1 MHRYFIDRGM
11 KDLNPLQYGKR
22 QCPPSHSFGPAIRP
36 FYLIHYVLAGKG
48 VLYKGEAAYPVK
60 AGEYFL
66 IFPDEVT
73 TYTADADEPWEYLW
87 LGFTG
92 ERAERLLRLES
103 PVGTLPRSIFEE
115 LMKVGDGGFLEFN
128 GVVEDYV
135 ASVLHRMIAEMFA
148 HRAAHAH
155 YARRA
160 ETILRTMYMQ
170 PDISVEQIAKELLI
184 DRHHLARLFK
194 ARYGITMQAY
204 LIETRINRAAEF
216 LAEGH
221 SATESAALCGYTD
234 FSNFSKMFRRRFGVS
249 PGKYAKK

>member
-1 MHRYFIDRGM
+1 MHRYLIDRGM

-22 QCPPSHSFGPAIRP
+22 QCPPAHSFGPAVRP
-36 FYLIHYVLAGKG
+36 FFLLHYVLAGKG
-48 VLYKGEAAYPVK
+48 VLYKENAAYPVK
-60 AGEYFL
+60 AGEFFL
-66 IFPDEVT
+66 IFPGEVT
-73 TYTADADEPWEYLW
+73 TYTADANEPWEYLW

-92 ERAERLLRLES
+92 ERAERLLQLER
-103 PVGTLPRSIFEE
+103 PVGALPRSIFEE
-115 LMKVGDGGFLEFN
+115 LIKMGEDGFLEFG

-135 ASVLHRMIAEMFA
+135 ASVLHRMIAEIFA

-170 PDISVEQIAKELLI
+170 PDMTVEDVARELRI

-194 ARYGITMQAY
+194 ARYGMTMQAY
-204 LIETRINRAAEF
+204 LIETRIQRAAE
-216 LAEGH
+216 LLCDGH
-221 SATESAALCGYTD
+221 SATESAALCGYAD

-249 PGKYAKK
+249 PGQYAKK

>member
-1 MHRYFIDRGM
+1 MQYYMIDRRM
-11 KDLNPLQYGKR
+11 RDLNPLHYGKQ
-22 QCPPSHSFGPAIRP
+22 QCPPSYSYGPAVRP
-36 FYLIHYVLAGKG
+36 FCLIHYVLSGKG
-48 VLYKGEAAYPVK
+48 VLYKENGVYSVK
-60 AGEYFL
+60 AGEDFL

-73 TYTADADEPWEYLW
+73 TYTADEREPWEYLW

-92 ERAERLLRLES
+92 ERAERLRQLES

-115 LMKVGDGGFLEFN
+115 LMQVGDDGFLEFG
-128 GVVEDYV
+128 GVVEDYA
-135 ASVLHRMIAEMFA
+135 ASVLHRMLAEIFA

-170 PDISVEQIAKELLI
+170 PDISVEKIANELRV

-194 ARYGITMQAY
+194 ARYGVTMQEY
-204 LIETRINRAAEF
+204 LIDTRIRRAAEL

-221 SATESAALCGYTD
+221 SATESATLCGYTD
-234 FSNFSKMFRRRFGVS
+234 FSNFSKMFRRRYGVS
-249 PGKYAKK
+249 PGQYAKK